1 MNKNNLKFLLAIVFA
16 SSSAGAADSFAAS
29 GSLSLAVPDVS
40 ALTVKEA
47 HAKYGVDSEYEYP
60 FVFEVNAKLGSKK
73 CVQIGPDCSFACPT
87 PKIYS
92 QSSHH
97 YLNPDGSRTVR
108 VDVYYD
114 INQAV
119 ISREPSC

>member
-1 MNKNNLKFLLAIVFA
+1 MNKNNLKLLLTVVLA
-16 SSSAGAADSFAAS
+16 SSSVGAANSFAAS
-29 GSLSLAVPDVS
+29 SPLAIPDVS
-40 ALTVKEA
+40 ALTVEEA
-47 HAKYGVDSEYEYP
+47 HAQYGIGSEHKHP
-60 FVFEVNAKLGSKK
+60 FIFEVNAKLGPQK
-73 CVQIGPDCSFACPT
+73 CVRIGPDCSFACPT

>member
-1 MNKNNLKFLLAIVFA
+1 MNKNNLKLLLAVVLA
-16 SSSAGAADSFAAS
+16 SSSVGAANSFAAL
-29 GSLSLAVPDVS
+29 GNVPIPDVS
-40 ALTVKEA
+40 ALTVEEA
-47 HAKYGVDSEYEYP
+47 HAKYGIGSGYKYP
-60 FVFEVNAKLGSKK
+60 FVFEVNAKLGPQK
-73 CVQIGPDCSFACPT
+73 CVRIGPDCSFACPT
-87 PKIYS
+87 PNIYS
-92 QSSHH
+92 QSPHH